1 MPTYNVMFA
10 VNVRFFSG
18 LFDGSIEI
26 TIIIWCAWNRTD
38 QSISIKIG
46 HWVTVR
52 KFHFIWHTKS
62 LRTFTWQ
69 CTNMYHADNLAF
81 FRTEYLCKTLHFCFF
96 ITLYSFARAKFCFY
110 LTSSKKNQIHLLHEN
125 CQFITVRSN
134 VRVHRACSVN
144 IFVGGKVH
152 LDKLFS
158 IFLCFIPSKIRD
170 KKELQLRD
178 VCETHAHSCAKP
190 NVYTHRIVYYNV

>member
-10 VNVRFFSG
+10 VNVRLFSG

-52 KFHFIWHTKS
+52 IFHFIWHTKS

-110 LTSSKKNQIHLLHEN
+110 LTSSKKKIKYI
-125 CQFITVRSN
+125 CFMRTVNSSLYAQTFVSI
-134 VRVHRACSVN
+134 VRVALTYLLAVKFIWTN
-144 IFVGGKVH
+144 
-152 LDKLFS
+152 
-158 IFLCFIPSKIRD
+158 CFRFFYVSYRVKYVTR
-170 KKELQLRD
+170 KNSSWEMCVRLTR
-178 VCETHAHSCAKP
+178 THVQNQTC
-190 NVYTHRIVYYNV
+190 TRIE